1 MDSNGKNPTE
11 PRQTLSRRRFIAT
24 VGGGLIFA
32 AGAGTAAFS
41 LTRTPHA
48 ALAPWTEAG
57 QYSEPRRFALSYA
70 ILAPNPH
77 NLQPWLVDL
86 SEPDVVT
93 LLPDP
98 DRRLPETDPFDR
110 QLTIGLGC
118 FLELMR
124 IAASQQGYQLEMTL
138 FPEGSEHNRLG
149 SRPVA
154 RVHFSR
160 SNYAAD
166 PLFDAIL
173 RRRSTKEPFDMERA
187 VDGNTINALSPETGG
202 VRFAGTGQPAKV
214 APLRELIW
222 RAFEVEY
229 KTPAKLRESIDLM
242 RMGKA
247 EIEASP
253 DGIDVGGMPLE
264 ALQRLGLISRLD
276 LATPGS
282 FGYRTGLE
290 MYREMLHATPAFVWL
305 STPDNRRETQIAAG
319 QAWLRLNLLAT
330 QHGMALHPV
339 SQCLQEFPEME
350 PHYQRAHQLLA
361 EGGET
366 VQMLGR
372 LGYAAPV
379 PPSPRW
385 RLDDKIRPARE
396 A

>member
-1 MDSNGKNPTE
+1 MDTL
-11 PRQTLSRRRFIAT
+11 PRPTLSRRGFIAT
-24 VGGGLIFA
+24 LGGGFIFA
-32 AGAGTAAFS
+32 AGAGVAGFS
-41 LTRTPHA
+41 LTRTPQA
-48 ALAPWTEAG
+48 ALAPWLEAG
-57 QYSEPRRFALSYA
+57 QYTEPRRFALSYA

-124 IAASQQGYQLEMTL
+124 VAASQRGYKLEMTL
-138 FPEGSEHNRLG
+138 FPEGSEHTRLG
-149 SRPVA
+149 ARPVA
-154 RVHFSR
+154 RVHFSQTT
-160 SNYAAD
+160 SAPD
-166 PLFDAIL
+166 PLFETIL
-173 RRRSTKEPFDMERA
+173 LRRSTKAPFDMHR
-187 VDGNTINALSPETGG
+187 TIEDCAISALSPEKEG
-202 VRFAGTGQPAKV
+202 VRFSGTRQPDRV

-229 KTPAKLRESIDLM
+229 TTPEKHQESINLM

-247 EIEASP
+247 EIQASP
-253 DGIDVGGMPLE
+253 DGIDIGGMPME
-264 ALQRLGLISRLD
+264 ALQRLGLVSRTG

-282 FGYRTGLE
+282 FSYRTGLE
-290 MYREMLHATPAFVWL
+290 MYREMLQATPAFVWL
-305 STPDNRRETQIAAG
+305 TTPRNGRENQIATG
-319 QAWLRLNLLAT
+319 QAWLRLNLLTT
-330 QHGMALHPV
+330 QYGMALHPV
-339 SQCLQEFPEME
+339 SQCLQEFPEMQQ
-350 PHYQRAHQLLA
+350 HYQRAHQLLA
-361 EGGET
+361 EQGET

-385 RLDDKIRPARE
+385 RLDDKIRSA
-396 A
+396 

>member
-1 MDSNGKNPTE
+1 MGIEGNDPAESRP
-11 PRQTLSRRRFIAT
+11 TLSRRRFIAT

-32 AGAGTAAFS
+32 ASAGMAGFS
-41 LTRTPHA
+41 LSRTPHA
-48 ALAPWTEAG
+48 ALAPWVEAG
-57 QYSEPRRFALSYA
+57 QYAEPRRFALSYA

-86 SEPDVVT
+86 SEPAVVT
-93 LLPDP
+93 VLPDP
-98 DRRLPETDPFDR
+98 DRRLAETDPFDR

-138 FPEGSEHNRLG
+138 FPEGSEVDRLG

-160 SNYAAD
+160 STSAAD

-173 RRRSTKEPFDMERA
+173 LRRSTKEPFDMERA
-187 VDGNTINALSPETGG
+187 VDGDTIKALSPETDG
-202 VRFAGTGQPAKV
+202 VRFAGIEQARQV
-214 APLRELIW
+214 ATLRELTW
-222 RAFEVEY
+222 QAFEMEY
-229 KTPAKLRESIDLM
+229 TTPAKLRESIDLM

-264 ALQRLGLISRLD
+264 ALQRLGLLNRID

-282 FGYRTGLE
+282 FSYRTGLE
-290 MYREMLHATPAFVWL
+290 MYREMLQATPAFVWL
-305 STPDNRRETQIAAG
+305 CTPDNRRENQIAAG
-319 QAWLRLNLLAT
+319 QAWLRLNLLTT

-339 SQCLQEFPEME
+339 SQCLQEYPEMQQ
-350 PHYQRAHQLLA
+350 HYQRAHRLLA

-385 RLDDKIRPARE
+385 RLDDKIRHARF